1 MMLVLALD
9 ILSYAMI
16 AAGVFFLLVGA
27 IGLLRFPEFFTRLH
41 ATGVT
46 DTGGAELIL
55 LGLMLQTGWSFETI
69 KLALIA
75 LFLFLTS
82 PTATH
87 AIANAAYVAGLRPM
101 KSRYEAGSSPDE
113 VAGDPSKAKS

>member
-1 MMLVLALD
+1 MIGVALD
-9 ILSYAMI
+9 IISYALI
-16 AAGVFFLLVGA
+16 GAGIVFLFVGA
-27 IGLLRFPEFFTRLH
+27 IGIIRLPDFYTRLH

-46 DTGGAELIL
+46 DTGGAELVLI
-55 LGLMLQTGWSFETI
+55 GLMIQAGWSLLTL

-87 AIANAAYVAGLRPM
+87 AIANAAYTAGLKPLLNR
-101 KSRYEAGSSPDE
+101 RRADE
-113 VAGDPSKAKS
+113 GDAP

>member
-1 MMLVLALD
+1 MMIEIGFNIV
-9 ILSYAMI
+9 SYGLI

-27 IGLLRFPEFFTRLH
+27 FGLLRFPEFYTRLH

-55 LGLMLQTGWSFETI
+55 LGLMIQTGWSLTTL

-87 AIANAAYVAGLRPM
+87 AIANAAHVAGLRPLQ
-101 KSRYEAGSSPDE
+101 SRFTGKAQGDNVQEKAG
-113 VAGDPSKAKS
+113 K